1 MSYSIDED
9 LLYEFSESELAIL
22 TGDPTGT
29 TIDWDR
35 VAFARDNSARTIDT
49 YLKGVYEVPF
59 SEEPVPSLIRKLS
72 IDLTVVFLYEIAF
85 KNSSVPNS
93 IIWRRIYAIKM
104 LKDMR
109 DGIITLSDGD
119 NLIKLPQTILSNK
132 KEDIKLFS
140 DDILNQFSA

>member
-1 MSYSIDED
+1 MSYSTNED

-29 TIDWDR
+29 TVDWDR
-35 VAFARDNSARTIDT
+35 VSFARDSSARTIDT

-59 SEEPVPSLIRKLS
+59 KEEPVPSLIRKLS
-72 IDLTVVFLYEIAF
+72 IDLTVVFLYEIAY

-93 IIWRRIYAIKM
+93 IVWRRIYAIKM

-109 DGIITLSDGD
+109 DGLITLSDGENVL
-119 NLIKLPQTILSNK
+119 NLPETILTNK
-132 KEDIKLFS
+132 LSS
-140 DDILNQFSA
+140 DKIFPDNILDQFS

>member
-1 MSYSIDED
+1 MSYSTDED

-59 SEEPVPSLIRKLS
+59 KEEPVPSLIKKLS
-72 IDLTVVFLYEIAF
+72 IDLTVVFLYEIAY

-93 IIWRRIYAIKM
+93 IVWRRIYAIKM
-104 LKDMR
+104 LKDLR
-109 DGIITLSDGD
+109 DGIIALSDGE
-119 NLIKLPQTILSNK
+119 NPINLPQTILTNK
-132 KEDIKLFS
+132 SEDDKIFS
-140 DDILNQFSA
+140 SDVLDKFTF

>member
-1 MSYSIDED
+1 MSYSVDD
-9 LLYEFSESELAIL
+9 DMLYEFSESELAIL

-72 IDLTVVFLYEIAF
+72 IDLTVVFLYEIAY

-93 IIWRRIYAIKM
+93 IVWRRIYAIKL
-104 LKDMR
+104 LKDLR
-109 DGIITLSDGD
+109 DGIVTLADGENPV
-119 NLIKLPQTILSNK
+119 NLPTTILSNK
-132 KEDIKLFS
+132 TDKQKLFS
-140 DDILNQFSA
+140 DDVLDQFS